1 MKAGI
6 KILFCLGLA
15 VTVCA
20 CQPTVDFTP
29 AAAPEYHEGDIVVL
43 DMNRWR
49 EITSRDSVGVVRL
62 WETMHLAATLQG
74 IVNRDAPRLYIK
86 YVVAND
92 INVDDFWWDK
102 CIGDDKWLDGRN
114 VITMY
119 DPVKVLE
126 IFKDLVNGLVV
137 YDPAVASTSNVAS
150 TVAGADDLVAVRY
163 DLRPGSIYTRLMQRE
178 YPVKVWLVNEDGSS
192 KFHSKLEPYQWALDN
207 YLKTGKCSGE
217 TAAYYIDQFWMTA
230 PGNAGMNHH
239 QLTNH
244 DYFISHKG
252 FFFDLSPWDDEPATD
267 APTEGNGDRAMFQAI
282 FSEIYRLNGG
292 TQFCHVGGFAPWAH
306 KYSNHSAVKNKS
318 KHGSAETEWEVVR
331 LLSAYNAWKDAD
343 AASLG
348 AMANASFW
356 QHYPVKAEHP
366 QSWVTRD
373 QLKERGLLLSTG
385 KVRSNRKFILF
396 YVGDYD
402 AAAWIYQQMPNLWE
416 DPARGSVPM
425 MWSINPSLDRRAP
438 MVMEYL
444 RETATE
450 ADYFAAGDNGAGY
463 LNPGMLEEPR
473 PVSGL
478 PSGVEA
484 WAEHN
489 KRYFQRWGLSV
500 TGFVIDGN
508 GPGMSVDGMKSYAS
522 FSPNGIGPQKLP
534 NGGNAMLVDG
544 MPVLRC
550 SGASIGDT
558 RIEDAGRTAVN
569 MLSQHPDFP
578 FYWFRTILKSPTWHA
593 GVKEYIEAQNSRYMV
608 LDAPSYFEL
617 LRCYLEQNPQE

>member
-6 KILFCLGLA
+6 RILLCLGLLLP
-15 VTVCA
+15 VFA
-20 CQPTVDFTP
+20 CKPTVDFTP
-29 AAAPEYHEGDIVVL
+29 AEAPEYHEGDLIIL

-49 EITSRDSVGVVRL
+49 EVTSRDSVGVVRL

-74 IVNRDAPRLYIK
+74 IVNRDEPRLYIK

-102 CIGDDKWLDGRN
+102 CIGEGKWLAGRK

-119 DPVKVLE
+119 DPVKVLD
-126 IFKDLVNGLVV
+126 IFRDKVNGLVV

-150 TVAGADDLVAVRY
+150 TVAGAEDLVAVRY

-178 YPVKVWLVNEDGSS
+178 YPVKVWLLNEDGTS
-192 KFHSKLEPYQWALDN
+192 KFHTKLEPYRWAVDN

-244 DYFISHKG
+244 DYFVSHKG
-252 FFFDLSPWDDEPATD
+252 FFFDLSPWDDEPASD
-267 APTEGNGDRAMFQAI
+267 APTEGNGDRAMFQSI

-292 TQFCHVGGFAPWAH
+292 TKFCHVGGFAPWAH
-306 KYSNHSAVKNKS
+306 KYSNNSRVIHKS
-318 KHGSAETEWEVVR
+318 KHEAAQTEWETVM
-331 LLSAYNAWKDAD
+331 LLSAYNAYKDAD

-356 QHYPVKAEHP
+356 QHYPLKAEYP
-366 QSWVTRD
+366 QSWVTRED
-373 QLKERGLLLSTG
+373 LKARGLLLSDGKVPTG
-385 KVRSNRKFILF
+385 KKFVLF

-402 AAAWIYQQMPNLWE
+402 AAAWIYQQLPKLWE

-438 MVMEYL
+438 MVMDYI
-444 RETATE
+444 RQTAT
-450 ADYFAAGDNGAGY
+450 ASDYFAAGDNGAGY

-478 PSGVEA
+478 PSGVAA
-484 WAEHN
+484 WAAHN
-489 KRYFQRWGLSV
+489 KAYFQRWGLSV

-508 GPGMSVDGMKSYAS
+508 GPGMSVEGMKSYAS

-534 NGGNAMLVDG
+534 NGGNALLVDG

-550 SGASIGDT
+550 SGASVGEE
-558 RIEDAGRTAVN
+558 RIEDAGVKAVS
-569 MLSQHPDFP
+569 MLSQHPEFP
-578 FYWFRTILKSPTWHA
+578 FYWIRTILKSPTWHK
-593 GVKEYIEAQNSRYMV
+593 GVKEYIEAKSPNYVV

-617 LRCYLEQNPQE
+617 LRCYLEQNQ